1 MLAKTIRVS
10 YTLDSRS
17 GFYQPL
23 LPLQI
28 FSRGGKSVQEA
39 ALLDTGAPFSV
50 LPRSIGEN
58 LGLNWKDARQFVK
71 LGGGLSGAQTKAVV
85 LKTIALSFEPLDV
98 AFAWAE
104 NDGPRLIL
112 GQINFFQNFRICF
125 FRKDSAFS
133 IRPEREALPS

>member
-1 MLAKTIRVS
+1 MPAKTISVS
-10 YTLDSRS
+10 YALDSRS

-23 LPLQI
+23 LPIQI
-28 FSRGGKSVQEA
+28 FSRNGNSVEAA

-50 LPRSIGEN
+50 LPRSVGDQ
-58 LGLNWKDARQFVK
+58 LGLIWKDAHPFVR
-71 LGGGLSGAQTKAVV
+71 LGGGLSGTQTRAIV
-85 LKTIALSFEPLDV
+85 LKTIALSFEPLEI

-125 FRKDSAFS
+125 FRRDSAFS
-133 IRPEREALPS
+133 IRPEREASPS